1 MYNYINTTIT
11 LVLLLVIRLINDLN
25 FQLITLNTKRTT
37 KFPLNCL
44 KYYVNCLEYQ
54 SIYLFFFVKLPKIH
68 PSGHTTYG
76 AHGPRGVQPSGPLG
90 STGRGSQGL
99 GMHLAKKILYFIQL
113 TPLRGYSVADFIIF
127 LTINPNPP
135 SQPFPVGGNRRTRRK
150 STTFGRVL
158 TNSSHLRPDVRY
170 RARTYDLS
178 GGRTEPPNPSSRLHL
193 SPHIKILIT

>member
-1 MYNYINTTIT
+1 MLNY
-11 LVLLLVIRLINDLN
+11 
-25 FQLITLNTKRTT
+25 
-37 KFPLNCL
+37 L
-44 KYYVNCLEYQ
+44 KY
-54 SIYLFFFVKLPKIH
+54 I
-68 PSGHTTYG
+68 
-76 AHGPRGVQPSGPLG
+76 PRGIRPTGLTALGAYNLRGPLG